1 MKYDIK
7 PTPLF
12 LKAFKRLRKR
22 YASFERDYEKLQE
35 DLKANPALGKDLGDD
50 MRKVRMAITSKGKG
64 KSGGARVI
72 TAVVII
78 SVEETEINLLYIYDK
93 SEMGN
98 ISKSMLDMLWEE
110 WINKKYNKLMEEKT
124 EYGVTVTPEME
135 ELLRQINALPIDERQ
150 ELLDIIDDSIEDEDD
165 AELEAA
171 AAARREA
178 GTEMVLVLKRD

>member
-72 TAVVII
+72 TVI
-78 SVEETEINLLYIYDK
+78 SVEETVINLLFVYDK
-93 SEMGN
+93 FE
-98 ISKSMLDMLWEE
+98 IPDIPLFIL
-110 WINKKYNKLMEEKT
+110 KKMK
-124 EYGVTVTPEME
+124 
-135 ELLRQINALPIDERQ
+135 
-150 ELLDIIDDSIEDEDD
+150 
-165 AELEAA
+165 
-171 AAARREA
+171 REC
-178 GTEMVLVLKRD
+178 GL